1 MGSLGRQLARR
12 AARHQPP
19 IIVQPPTR
27 RARWD
32 AIGVTA
38 VIMLSLVALTV
49 CLLAAFFDSCNQVR
63 W

>member
-12 AARHQPP
+12 AALHQPP
-19 IIVQPPTR
+19 IIVAPTR
-27 RARWD
+27 RARWA

-38 VIMLSLVALTV
+38 VIMLSFVALTV